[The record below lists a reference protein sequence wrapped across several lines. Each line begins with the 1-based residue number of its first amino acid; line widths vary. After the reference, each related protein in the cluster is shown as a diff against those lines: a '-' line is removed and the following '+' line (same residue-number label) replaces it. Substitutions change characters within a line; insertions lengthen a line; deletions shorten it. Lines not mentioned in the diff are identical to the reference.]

1 MRGPVGLL
9 IILLHVALFAPDRLH
24 AERMLAVFD
33 FATTD
38 AARAAWSPQ
47 AGSPA
52 VTLFDGTDAGMPRGV
67 RFPCPASQAG
77 TRWYWDRTIAEDFSD
92 ETLFTLRVHL
102 ADPAP
107 VSSLT
112 LYFRSGSGWYSTT
125 WGGLVRGWQE
135 LRGARANFSISGT
148 PTGWHAIDGIR
159 FSPWKSSVLP
169 GDTEIVATELRVSNP
184 EILVVRGTRSTAPA
198 TVDSTTALV
207 GQCLDAWGIS
217 HGVISEEDVE
227 AGGLSGARL
236 AIFPYSNNM
245 SATEIARIEEFVGG
259 GGRII
264 VFFTAPPAVFTLLG
278 LTNQGSAGVAPRAMR
293 FNTGVVD
300 CVPATARQA
309 AWNCFRVVP
318 ASPDVRVLAEWEDAD
333 GNALGLPA
341 WTVASNG
348 AYMSHILLNDDLE
361 NKQALMLA
369 LAAHFVPSVADAVAR
384 RALDGIGR
392 VGDYV
397 DFDEAVA
404 GIDAIALASS
414 RRTRVEQELAE
425 AVRMRELAV
434 ESIETGN
441 LCEQLD
447 AIAGAR
453 ARLREAFYLAQEPHE
468 PEFRAVWAS
477 FNNTSGPFVEG
488 WDRMATDLADAR
500 FHAVMPYMATGGLAY
515 FASAF
520 LPQHE
525 SVGQRGDHLAAC
537 IAACRPRGI
546 QTHVRKLNWFLLGA
560 PTDFVAAMRAAGRTQ
575 VDVDGDPVDWLCPSH
590 PLNFELERQVMLEI
604 VDNHEVDGIHFD
616 FIRYPDERSC
626 YCDGCRERFQQDSG
640 LAVGNWPAD
649 CFSGIHKE
657 AYRAW
662 RREQITRLVRAMRE
676 AIDAR
681 DRDIRISAAVFFNYP
696 DCRTTVAQDWV
707 SWIENGYLDFVCP
720 MNYRGTTDAFRAVTA
735 SQLGHVAGRVPLY
748 PGVGVSSSRSNLTP
762 DQTIAQLR
770 AARELQTGGFIL
782 FVYNDY
788 LSDEV
793 LPALRKGFTTGPGPS
808 WLAVR

>member
-1 MRGPVGLL
+1 MPGRVGLL
-9 IILLHVALFAPDRLH
+9 FILMLVAVCAPDRLG
-24 AERMLAVFD
+24 AERALAVFD

-52 VTLFDGTDAGMPRGV
+52 VALFEGTDAGEPRGV
-67 RFPCPASQAG
+67 RFPCPAAQAG

-92 ETLFTLRVHL
+92 ETLFTLRVHI

-112 LYFRSGSGWYSTT
+112 LYFRSGAGWFSTT
-125 WGGLVRGWQE
+125 WGNLGRGWQE
-135 LRGARANFSISGT
+135 LRGARANFSTSGT

-159 FSPWKSSVLP
+159 FSPWKSSVIS

-184 EILVVRGTRSTAPA
+184 QILVVRGTKSTAPA
-198 TVDSTTALV
+198 TADSTTVLV
-207 GQCLDAWGIS
+207 GQCLDAWGID

-227 AGGLSGARL
+227 TGGLAGARL

-245 SATEIARIEEFVGG
+245 SAAEIARVQEFVAG

-264 VFFTAPPAVFTLLG
+264 VFFTAPAAVFTLLG

-293 FNTGVVD
+293 FNTGIVD
-300 CVPATARQA
+300 CVPPVARQA
-309 AWNCFRVVP
+309 SWNCFRVVP
-318 ASPDVRVLAEWEDAD
+318 ASPDVRVLAEWQDAD

-341 WTVASNG
+341 WTVGPNG
-348 AYMSHILLNDDLE
+348 AYMSHILLSDDLD
-361 NKQALMLA
+361 NKKALMLA
-369 LAAHFVPSVADAVAR
+369 LAAHFVPNVADAVAR

-397 DFDEAVA
+397 DFAEAVA
-404 GIDAIALASS
+404 GIDEIARAVS
-414 RRTRVEQELAE
+414 RRTQVEQALAE
-425 AVRMRELAV
+425 AVRLRELAV
-434 ESIETGN
+434 DSLETGS

-447 AIAGAR
+447 AIASTR
-453 ARLREAFYLAQEPHE
+453 VHLREAFYLAQEPRE

-477 FNNTSGPFVEG
+477 FNDTSGPFVEG
-488 WDRMATDLADAR
+488 WDRMAADLADAR
-500 FHAVMPYMATGGLAY
+500 FHAVMPYMATGGLAHY
-515 FASAF
+515 ASDL
-520 LPQHE
+520 LPRSA
-525 SVGQRGDHLAAC
+525 SVNARGDHIAAC

-546 QTHVRKLNWFLLGA
+546 QTHVRKLNWFMLGA
-560 PTDFVAAMRAAGRTQ
+560 PSDFVSAMRAAGRTQ
-575 VDVDGDPVDWLCPSH
+575 VDVDGAPVDWLCPSH
-590 PLNFELERQVMLEI
+590 PLNFELERQAMLEI
-604 VDNHEVDGIHFD
+604 VDNYEVDGIHYD

-640 LAVGNWPAD
+640 LAIVNWPAD
-649 CFSGIHKE
+649 CFSGVHKE

-681 DRDIRISAAVFFNYP
+681 DRNIRISAAVFSNYP
-696 DCRTTVAQDWV
+696 DCRTTVGQDWV
-707 SWIENGYLDFVCP
+707 SWIKNGYLDFVCP
-720 MNYRGTTDAFRAVTA
+720 MNYRGTTAAFKAVTE

-748 PGVGVSSSRSNLTP
+748 PGVGVASSQSNLSP
-762 DQTIAQLR
+762 DHTIAQLR
-770 AARELQTGGFIL
+770 AARELETGGYVL

-788 LSDEV
+788 LSGEV
-793 LPALRKGFTTGPGPS
+793 LPALRKGFTAGPGPS